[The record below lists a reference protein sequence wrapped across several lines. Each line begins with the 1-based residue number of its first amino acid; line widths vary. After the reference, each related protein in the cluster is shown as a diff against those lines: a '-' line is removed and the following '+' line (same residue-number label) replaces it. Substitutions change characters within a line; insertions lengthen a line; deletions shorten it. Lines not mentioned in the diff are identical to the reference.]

1 MNSSCFSS
9 GSSMKIFA
17 ICSLLIFFTFLSKF
31 ENGVIPME
39 PDKISLKI
47 LKKLYKSPISEKEYK
62 AVLGWIE
69 KDQFNDVDSFLRK
82 NNLVKYVIIDGIKDG
97 AGGYIDDTVVRRY
110 EITRNGRAEVERL
123 AQDRRNLLLRLLDTL
138 LSFLPLH

>member
-1 MNSSCFSS
+1 MPYEL
-9 GSSMKIFA
+9 GAK
-17 ICSLLIFFTFLSKF
+17 
-31 ENGVIPME
+31 
-39 PDKISLKI
+39 SLKV
-47 LKKLYKSPISEKEYK
+47 LKKLSKGPLSEKDYKSLI
-62 AVLGWIE
+62 GWMDGSQSNEI
-69 KDQFNDVDSFLRK
+69 DSFLRK

-123 AQDRRNLLLRLLDTL
+123 AQDRRNLLRLLDTL